1 MLKITNLSK
10 RYGTSTVKSVDNLSI
25 ELKPGEVFGFLGPNG
40 AGKSTTI
47 KSIVGILPFEEGKI
61 EICGVNLVKN
71 PLKAKHNIGYV
82 PDNHAV
88 FERLTGREYV
98 NHIANLYD
106 VPVKQM
112 EEVSDYYVKLFRLE
126 HAFDN
131 PIKSYSHGMKQKISV
146 IAALVHKPKLW
157 ILDEPLTGLDPQSAY
172 QLKAAM
178 RKHADEGNTVF
189 FSSHI
194 LDVVENLCDRAC
206 IIKKGQLQ
214 GLYDLHE
221 MKEKNESLEE
231 IFMKTISD
239 DSNFVPLNTK
249 AKKPVEET
257 EEKAEAKTETEE
269 KVEKEAKETKST
281 KQTKET
287 GKEKLKKLSK
297 KLDEKKSSK

>member
-10 RYGTSTVKSVDNLSI
+10 RYGTSAVKSVDNLSI

-47 KSIVGILPFEEGKI
+47 KSIVGILPFEDGKI
-61 EICGVNLVKN
+61 EICGVDLIKN
-71 PLKAKHNIGYV
+71 PLQAKHNIGYV

-112 EEVSDYYVKLFRLE
+112 EEVSEYYVRLFKLE

-214 GLYDLHE
+214 GVYDLHE
-221 MKEKNESLEE
+221 MKDKNESLEE
-231 IFMKTISD
+231 IFMKVISD
-239 DSNFVPLNTK
+239 DTATMMTDQSRSAVKIDHTEDI
-249 AKKPVEET
+249 EEDKQT
-257 EEKAEAKTETEE
+257 EEKQEDQLEE
-269 KVEKEAKETKST
+269 QNKNIDKGEK
-281 KQTKET
+281 
-287 GKEKLKKLSK
+287 
-297 KLDEKKSSK
+297 